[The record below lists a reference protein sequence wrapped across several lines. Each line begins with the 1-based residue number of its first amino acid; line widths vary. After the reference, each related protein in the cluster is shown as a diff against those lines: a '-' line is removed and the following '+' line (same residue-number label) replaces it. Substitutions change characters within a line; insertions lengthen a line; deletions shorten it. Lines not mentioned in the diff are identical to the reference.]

1 MTKVQIATMDEGQNP
16 LNQQTA
22 ASEAA
27 TNPSNADFMETF
39 LAQLRSET
47 AKNQLRLVKE
57 FAEKGELGLDAL
69 MQWYLER
76 GSAKPTPVDGTL
88 HQCLVAANT
97 PKTQEFVQ
105 THLAHGVVE
114 LRSHTNID
122 YTPLVKLL
130 AEQKYEEGDR
140 LTLAKLCELAG
151 DAAMKRGW
159 LYFTEVEQFPIE
171 DLQTL
176 DQLWH
181 IYSEGKFGYSIQRD
195 LWLRSGKNWEKL
207 WPLIGWKQ
215 GNNWTR
221 YPKEFIWD
229 LSAPKGHLPLSNQLR
244 GVRVISSLLT
254 HPAWQS

>member
-1 MTKVQIATMDEGQNP
+1 
-16 LNQQTA
+16 
-22 ASEAA
+22 
-27 TNPSNADFMETF
+27 METF

-57 FAEKGELGLDAL
+57 FAEKGELGLEAL

-105 THLAHGVVE
+105 THLANGVVE
-114 LRSHTNID
+114 LRSQANID
-122 YTPLVKLL
+122 YTPLVTLL

-195 LWLRSGKNWEKL
+195 LWLSSGKNWEKL

>member
-1 MTKVQIATMDEGQNP
+1 MDEGQNP
-16 LNQQTA
+16 PNQPAT
-22 ASEAA
+22 SPE
-27 TNPSNADFMETF
+27 TNPNSANTDFMETF
-39 LAQLRSET
+39 LEQLRSATE
-47 AKNQLRLVKE
+47 KDQLRLVKE
-57 FAEKGELGLDAL
+57 FANKGEPGLNAL

-76 GSAKPTPVDGTL
+76 GAAKPTPVDGTL

-105 THLAHGVVE
+105 THLANGVVE
-114 LRSHTNID
+114 LRSHANID
-122 YTPLVKLL
+122 YTPLVTLL

-140 LTLAKLCELAG
+140 LTLAKLCELSG
-151 DAAMKRGW
+151 DSATKRGW

-176 DQLWH
+176 DQLWQV
-181 IYSEGKFGYSIQRD
+181 YSEGRFGYSVQRE
-195 LWLRSGKNWEKL
+195 LWLKTGKNWDKL

-229 LSAPKGHLPLSNQLR
+229 LSAPPGHLPLSNQLR
-244 GVRVISSLLT
+244 GVRVMSSLLT
-254 HPAWQS
+254 HPAWQ

>member
-1 MTKVQIATMDEGQNP
+1 MTKVQVFIMDEEQNS

-22 ASEAA
+22 SPEAV
-27 TNPSNADFMETF
+27 TNSANADVMETL

-47 AKNQLRLVKE
+47 EKNQLRLVKE
-57 FAEKGELGLDAL
+57 FAEKGERGLEAV

-76 GSAKPTPVDGTL
+76 GTTNPTPVDGTL
-88 HQCLVAANT
+88 HQCLVSANT
-97 PKTQEFVQ
+97 PATQAFVQ
-105 THLAHGVVE
+105 THLSTGVVK
-114 LRSHTNID
+114 LRSHANID
-122 YTPLVKLL
+122 YTRLVQLL

-151 DAAMKRGW
+151 DAAMQRGW
-159 LYFTEVEQFPIE
+159 LYFTEVERFPVE

-176 DQLWH
+176 DQLWR
-181 IYSEGKFGYSIQRD
+181 IYSEGKFGYSIQRG
-195 LWLRSGKNWEKL
+195 LWLSSSKNWEKL
-207 WPLIGWKQ
+207 WPVIGWKQ

-244 GVRVISSLLT
+244 GVRVIAALFK
-254 HPAWQS
+254 HPAWQ